1 MTDILDHNQ
10 ETLNN
15 IYTITLNMFAA
26 GYIEWCGDQYKYVF
40 VLDAV
45 MFSVFNIQ
53 MCNKNTVTI

>member
-1 MTDILDHNQ
+1 
-10 ETLNN
+10 
-15 IYTITLNMFAA
+15 MFPA
-26 GYIEWCGDQYKYVF
+26 GYVEWCGDQYKYVF